1 MRVLFLISTGL
12 GDHVGEVGGPAED
25 LPDRQAQEFI
35 YQGRAILA
43 PDEVA
48 PDPPTAV
55 TTEDLAPE
63 PKHTKKGG
71 RS

>member
-1 MRVLFLISTGL
+1 MRILFQISTGL
-12 GDHVGEVGGPAED
+12 GDHVGEVGAIED
-25 LPDRQAQEFI
+25 LPSRMAQEFI

-48 PDPPTAV
+48 PEHPTAL

-63 PKHTKKGG
+63 PKHHAKGG
-71 RS
+71 RR